1 MSPTFQGRAYKQP
14 GAYSYTDPTSLVAIG
29 LGTGGVCAI
38 IGPATGGESDEVTL
52 FTDPVTAQDTY
63 RGGALIDAANYAW
76 AQGANQIYLTR
87 AGTPLQSAGTF
98 VDAVAANTLTVTAQ
112 DYGVWGD
119 DIKVKVEDA
128 TVGGPAKCKV
138 TVQYYND
145 ETGETITETGDELT
159 DATAI
164 KAYWDAN
171 YAAGLVAMTA
181 VKPTARPVNVAYTN
195 LTGGFDDATPDAT
208 EWSTAIDLY
217 KTYEVNMMH
226 LAGCTSAT
234 QHAYLSAHC
243 TTMSNNRKERI
254 GIVGGPKGESVGDT
268 STGIIKRA
276 YDLNSDRMVLA
287 SPGLNDEDACYTAAR
302 ILGMLAG
309 VDVATSITH
318 QTLSATSIEMKFTD
332 SEKDDLITYGVCAV
346 EEVPQGRRIIRGITT
361 AQDLST
367 TTENPFKEISIR
379 RIADY
384 INYNMRNNLEAM
396 YIGKKGVTGI
406 EASIQSSTTSILVRL
421 REAEIIQDFRN
432 VIVKRDTSNPQI
444 VYVNYEVA
452 PISPINYIFI
462 TTKLVPIIQ

>member
-1 MSPTFQGRAYKQP
+1 MSPTFQGRSYKQP
-14 GAYSYTDPTSLVAIG
+14 GSYSYTDPTALVAVG

-38 IGPATGGESDEVTL
+38 IGPAEGGVANTVAL
-52 FTDPVTAQDTY
+52 YTDPVSAQDAF

-87 AGTPLQSAGTF
+87 AGTPVQATKVF
-98 VDAVAANTLTVTAQ
+98 VDAVADPTVTVTAQ

-119 DIKVKVEDA
+119 DIKMKVEDA

-138 TVQYYND
+138 TVQYYNAD
-145 ETGETITETGDELT
+145 IGETTTEVGDELT

-171 YAAGLVAMTA
+171 YTAGLVTMVAT
-181 VKPTARPVNVAYTN
+181 KPTARPVNIAYTN
-195 LTGGFDDATPDAT
+195 LTGGDDDATPIAT
-208 EWSTAIDLY
+208 EWATAIDKY
-217 KTYEVNMMH
+217 TTYEVNMMH
-226 LAGCTSAT
+226 LAGSTDAT

-254 GIVGGPKGESVGDT
+254 GIVGGAKGESVGT
-268 STGIIKRA
+268 IASGIIERA
-276 YDLNSDRMVLA
+276 YTLNSDRMVLA

-332 SEKDDLITYGVCAV
+332 AEKDSLITYGVCAV
-346 EEVPQGRRIIRGITT
+346 EEVPQGRRIIRAVTT
-361 AQDLST
+361 AQDLSAT
-367 TTENPFKEISIR
+367 VENPFKEISIR

-396 YIGKKGVTGI
+396 YVGKKGVTGI

-421 REAEIIQDFRN
+421 RESDIIQDYRN
-432 VIVKRDTSNPQI
+432 VQVKRDTSNPQI